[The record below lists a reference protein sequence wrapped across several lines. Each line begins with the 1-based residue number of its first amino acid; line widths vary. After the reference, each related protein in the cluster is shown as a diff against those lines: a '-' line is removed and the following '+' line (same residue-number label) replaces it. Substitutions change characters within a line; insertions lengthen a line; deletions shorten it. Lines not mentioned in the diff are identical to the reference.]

1 MRLDDKVRNGWR
13 PGLHVLGTWVVLV
26 GTACSGGSGDK
37 DVPPAAD
44 LQPELAVDVQADLQ
58 VPDLAADV
66 GGDVADSTPLPPDV
80 PPADLADGGADLVDV
95 VPELPP
101 QPEEIEPADVGP
113 VAPTAAPADPVEIV
127 IADWL
132 VALVPDPQKDPI
144 GPALDKGTFVPPA
157 GPGKDSNGIQWY
169 EAEQGENGQMG
180 YAGYS
185 LFYAVA
191 RFELDEPTG
200 LLVRA
205 DRFFQVHVNG
215 KPQPGDP
222 YMTRAHRT
230 PAQGIA
236 GQNVVVASAYMAVK
250 DPEIEIFSL
259 AGEVYFNLSDVT
271 SPDLVAGSQDEQWLG
286 IAVANLSSHRLK
298 NASARVVGSEWF
310 EETEVVYPSL
320 PANAVT
326 QVGFKLVPAK
336 APAAGGESWPVTV
349 RIESPS
355 LDWSYEKTLNL
366 GTVASGTSYRKTRR
380 SNVDHSVQYYGVLP
394 PSGPADPFGEEGTG
408 YALALTLHGAGVQGI
423 GQAQAYGQKEW
434 AYIIAP
440 TNRRPFGFDWE
451 EWGRL
456 DGIETLD
463 DAMAAF
469 DVDPDRVYVTGHSMG
484 GHGTWQFGVHF
495 ADRFR
500 VVGPSAGWSSFY
512 SYGGSPKP
520 TGPFARA
527 RASSDTLQYVG
538 NLANRAVYVIHG
550 DADDNV
556 PISEAYLMSDA
567 VEPIADEFF
576 FHIQPGAGHWW
587 DGDAAPGA
595 DCVDWPPLFEW
606 MHDRKHDRPELDFQ
620 YRTPSPWVNGTYA
633 FVTVRSQIDPYED
646 SVVESESSDGG
657 KTVTVATSNV
667 RAMVLDGAALK
678 GKSVTKLVVDG
689 KDVPLA
695 DGPISWGAEGGKT
708 PAVQGPLNQ
717 VFHRPFCFV
726 YPDGGSDIYRNYTSH
741 LVSTWNI
748 IGNGHACA
756 LSVGKVTPALRAEY
770 NLVYVGVPR
779 AQVPLPEGIPFD
791 WNDKAVSIGD
801 KDIPD
806 GTLLF
811 VFPEQGHL
819 SAALVAAKDAAHL
832 LYWEQPFSSR
842 SGLPDYTSWIQDGVV
857 AAGFFDGDWKFDQAL
872 GVGF

>member
-1 MRLDDKVRNGWR
+1 MAGRSMAWKAWAARITIAGIL
-13 PGLHVLGTWVVLV
+13 GLTV
-26 GTACSGGSGDK
+26 ACSGGGGGGK
-37 DVPPAAD
+37 DVSPVGDVQAELTADLSAAD
-44 LQPELAVDVQADLQ
+44 LPTPDAPADVAGETAELPVPPDSALLDLQ
-58 VPDLAADV
+58 DVLADVAVPD
-66 GGDVADSTPLPPDV
+66 VAPEFV
-80 PPADLADGGADLVDV
+80 PK
-95 VPELPP
+95 EL
-101 QPEEIEPADVGP
+101 EPGDVGP
-113 VAPTAAPADPVEIV
+113 VAPTAAPAEPVEIV
-127 IADWL
+127 VPDWL

-144 GPALDKGTFVPPA
+144 GPALDMGTFVPPA
-157 GPGKDSNGIQWY
+157 GPGKDGYGIQWY
-169 EAEQGENGQMG
+169 EAKQGDGGQMG

-191 RFELDEPTG
+191 RLQLDEPTR

-215 KPQPGDP
+215 APQPGDP

-230 PAQGIA
+230 PAVGVVGENI
-236 GQNVVVASAYMAVK
+236 VVASAYMAVK
-250 DPEIEIFSL
+250 DPEIELFSL
-259 AGEVYFNLSDVT
+259 DGELFFNLADVT
-271 SPDLVAGSQDEQWLG
+271 APDLVAGSKDMQWLG
-286 IAVANLSSHRLK
+286 IATANLSNHRLR
-298 NASARVVGSEWF
+298 NAVARVVGSEWF

-336 APAAGGESWPVTV
+336 APAAGGETWPVTV

-355 LDWSYEKTLNL
+355 LDWSYEQTINL
-366 GTVASGTSYRKTRR
+366 GTVGAGASYKRTRR

-394 PSGPADPFGEEGTG
+394 PSGPENPFGTEGGGG
-408 YALALTLHGAGVQGI
+408 YALALSLHGAGVQGI

-434 AYIIAP
+434 AYVVAP

-463 DAMAAF
+463 DAMASF
-469 DVDPDRVYVTGHSMG
+469 DIDPSRVYVTGHSMG

-495 ADRFR
+495 SDRFR

-512 SYGGSPKP
+512 SYGGATKP

-556 PISEAYLMSDA
+556 PISEAYLMADA
-567 VEPIADEFF
+567 VEPIADEFY

-587 DGDAAPGA
+587 DGPEGAGA
-595 DCVDWPPLFEW
+595 DCVDWPPLFDL
-606 MHDRKHDRPELDFQ
+606 MHDRTLDEPELDFE
-620 YRTPSPWVNGTYA
+620 YRTPSPWVNGTYS

-646 SVVESESSDGG
+646 SVVESESSNGG
-657 KTVTVATSNV
+657 LDVAVSTSNV
-667 RAMVLDGAALK
+667 RSMVLDGAALGQAGVK
-678 GKSVTKLVVDG
+678 KLTVDG
-689 KDVPLA
+689 KEVALEN
-695 DGPISWGAEGGKT
+695 GPVAWGPQEGKNPG
-708 PAVQGPLNQ
+708 VQGPLNQ
-717 VFHRPFCFV
+717 VFQRPFCLV
-726 YPDGGSDIYRNYTSH
+726 YPSGGNPLYRRYASY
-741 LVSTWNI
+741 LASTWNI

-756 LSVGKVTPALRAEY
+756 LPVGKLTPALRSEY
-770 NLVYVGVPR
+770 NLIYVGVPR
-779 AQVPLPEGIPFD
+779 NEVPLPESIPFD

-801 KDIPD
+801 KDFPD
-806 GTLLF
+806 AALLF

-819 SAALVAAKDAAHL
+819 SAALVAAKEGAHL

-842 SGLPDYTSWIQDGVV
+842 SGLPDYTSWVKDGVV
-857 AAGFFDGDWKFDQAL
+857 AAGFFDGDWKFDKAL
-872 GVGF
+872 GVGL